1 VNAFSD
7 ELKAKLDKKYAAL
20 IKDVPGARSEA
31 THDSRLNLTLWKSLS
46 SHLSHLAQEFYPF
59 FDNFVLLCRAR

>member
-20 IKDVPGARSEA
+20 IKDVLG
-31 THDSRLNLTLWKSLS
+31 
-46 SHLSHLAQEFYPF
+46 
-59 FDNFVLLCRAR
+59 RA